1 MAEIEKGVNY
11 GKYACI
17 AIFALYLP
25 GFISL
30 IGVFS
35 PSEISICFWGSG
47 TCLSLLI
54 SIGAVVL
61 VFSAL
66 NSFNKGLEELPS
78 VGEKST
84 VLPSLGLFLSGLFLI
99 SISTFASLASSKV
112 NVLTEQLFYPG
123 AVILQL
129 YLDSEF

>member
-1 MAEIEKGVNY
+1 
-11 GKYACI
+11 
-17 AIFALYLP
+17 
-25 GFISL
+25 
-30 IGVFS
+30 
-35 PSEISICFWGSG
+35 
-47 TCLSLLI
+47 
-54 SIGAVVL
+54 VL

-112 NVLTEQLFYPG
+112 NVLTVATFLSGCGNLGCLTRTLGSYFT
-123 AVILQL
+123 
-129 YLDSEF
+129 ST